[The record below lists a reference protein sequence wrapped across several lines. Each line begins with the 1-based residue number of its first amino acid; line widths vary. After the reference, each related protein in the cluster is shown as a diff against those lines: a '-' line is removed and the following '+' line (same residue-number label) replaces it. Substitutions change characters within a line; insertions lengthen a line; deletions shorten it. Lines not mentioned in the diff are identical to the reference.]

1 MYQEVL
7 PLMTL
12 QAAMQNLLTRIV
24 GDHNFG
30 LSDLISPS
38 SKRFRKF
45 LSILAN
51 FYMFTDVEYGKVEKV
66 RNDVENSVKA
76 KKELAVKIE
85 DYKNKIN
92 FYKSKAVEEAA
103 EEDGLREEKAELEKK
118 LDEMTKEHMRITA
131 VKNKEK
137 QVYEEEEMKTKV
149 LEDELR
155 RLENERDQIQAVVD
169 AEAIMKRLDKELAEY
184 AEELAIKE
192 KNHVANR
199 NRLEEVEKSTKEC
212 QSMFETVQQI
222 SSEKQTSKSIQNIVE
237 EMVKNIEKLNLEG
250 KETEKI
256 KGEEEVRVKEML
268 ETLNKMRS
276 QWSWRR
282 DGKQEELDQANQELA
297 EAKLTCSEEQ
307 QKVMKMESQVRDL
320 ELEYGEEQDGITFD
334 ARRVR
339 LQYNKIMEKIISFN
353 ERMAADVDKLTDSKN
368 KLDRA
373 CSGL

>member
-66 RNDVENSVKA
+66 RNEVENSVKA

-169 AEAIMKRLDKELAEY
+169 AEAIMKRLDKELGDY

-307 QKVMKMESQVRDL
+307 QKVMKMESQLRDL
-320 ELEYGEEQDGITFD
+320 ELEYGEEQDGISFD

-353 ERMAADVDKLTDSKN
+353 EKMARDVDKLTDSKN

>member
-1 MYQEVL
+1 
-7 PLMTL
+7 MTL

-66 RNDVENSVKA
+66 RNEVENSVKA

-137 QVYEEEEMKTKV
+137 QVYEEEEMKTKT

-169 AEAIMKRLDKELAEY
+169 AEAIMKRLDKELGEY

-353 ERMAADVDKLTDSKN
+353 EKMAHDVDKLTDSKN
-368 KLDRA
+368 KLNRA